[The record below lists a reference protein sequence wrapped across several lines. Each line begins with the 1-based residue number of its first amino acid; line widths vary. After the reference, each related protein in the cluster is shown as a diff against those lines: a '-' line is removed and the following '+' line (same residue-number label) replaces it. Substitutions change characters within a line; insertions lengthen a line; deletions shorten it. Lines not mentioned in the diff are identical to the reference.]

1 MYDLL
6 KEEVY
11 TDVTEM
17 IEDYESE
24 VENESNT
31 LESVRPVLSGN
42 DINNYY
48 YNKIVNIENVSNNE
62 IVEDT
67 ESQEEE
73 IETLSYNII
82 NKPINEYNVSESL
95 ILFSVVIGLFVLFI
109 LLVRRTVF
117 KWR

>member
-48 YNKIVNIENVSNNE
+48 YNNFYKPLIFQSWIM
-62 IVEDT
+62 
-67 ESQEEE
+67 
-73 IETLSYNII
+73 LS
-82 NKPINEYNVSESL
+82 L
-95 ILFSVVIGLFVLFI
+95 D
-109 LLVRRTVF
+109 R
-117 KWR
+117 